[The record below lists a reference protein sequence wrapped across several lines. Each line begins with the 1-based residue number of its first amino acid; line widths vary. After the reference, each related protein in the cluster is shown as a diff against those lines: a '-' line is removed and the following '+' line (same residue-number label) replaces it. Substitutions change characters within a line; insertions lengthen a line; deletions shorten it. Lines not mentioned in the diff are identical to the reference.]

1 MKKHKE
7 FIACVLTLVLSFG
20 IWIYSSVD
28 NRYEQLQIMKA
39 FLSVRIS
46 ANAKLEHIDLGT
58 KKSMSTI
65 MSSYRM
71 NSDEVLKMENFL
83 EDNGWEKERKEESD
97 NNVDLYY
104 KKNNFMYFLSSDN
117 KRGTINEIIKQ
128 K

>member
-20 IWIYSSVD
+20 IWIYSSID

-71 NSDEVLKMENFL
+71 NSNEVLKMGIFL
-83 EDNGWEKERKEESD
+83 EDNGWEKERKEESN